1 MSRVLPVAVV
11 QELPCRMD
19 EPLSRFSEHAQALLA
34 AFPQVRLIVYPE
46 LHLFGSDTPLKKEA
60 LNDSAQ
66 PLSGPRMKALG
77 ELAADLG
84 VWLVPGSVCERGPQ
98 GQLFNTAVAFSPDGE
113 LAAWY
118 RKVFPWRP
126 YEPFDPG
133 DRFVTF
139 DLGGIGRAGFSIC
152 YDTWFPEVTRHLAW
166 MGAEVVL
173 NLVKTTTCDRTQE
186 LVLARANAIVNQVFV
201 VSVNCAGPTGTGQ
214 SLIVDPEGLV
224 RVAASGAERTVL
236 TDVLDLDHVPR
247 VRKFGTAGLTRIW
260 DQFQPTDQPLSL
272 PLYGGRIDPQR
283 WNPDHR
289 LMLDAPALKNQT
301 E

>member
-1 MSRVLPVAVV
+1 MRVLPLAVV
-11 QELPCRMD
+11 QEAPFPV
-19 EPLSRFSEHAQALLA
+19 EAPLSRFAEHVQGLAA

-46 LHLFGSDTPLKKEA
+46 LHLFGTDGPLRRETLLDVA
-60 LNDSAQ
+60 E
-66 PLSGPRMKALG
+66 PLSGPRLKALG

-84 VWLVPGSVCERGPQ
+84 VWLVPGSVCERGPEE
-98 GQLFNTAVAFSPDGE
+98 QLFNTAVAFSPEGQ
-113 LAAWY
+113 LAASY

-139 DLGGIGRAGFSIC
+139 DLPGVGRAGFSIC
-152 YDTWFPEVTRHLAW
+152 YDSWFPEVTRHLAW

-173 NLVKTTTCDRTQE
+173 NLVKTTTCDRAQE
-186 LVLARANAIVNQVFV
+186 VILARANAIVNQVFV
-201 VSVNCAGPTGTGQ
+201 VSVNCAGPVGTGR

-224 RVAASGAERTVL
+224 RAETVGAERTVL

-247 VRKFGTAGLTRIW
+247 VRQYGTVGLTRPW
-260 DQFQPTDQPLSL
+260 EQFRPGDPPLAL

-283 WNPDHR
+283 WQPPGP
-289 LMLDAPALKNQT
+289 LPAETDLL
-301 E
+301 